1 MFEPN
6 SKLGRF
12 TVQGPIGRGRP
23 DGLFAATDDTGRHYA
38 LRPLV
43 ADTDDS
49 GTAVVNRFSVEA
61 RSLCN
66 LAHLNVVP
74 VFDLMIE
81 NGYVIAVMERVHGR
95 TLRSAMDDDQIGPR
109 RALVILRQIL
119 QACHAAHGVGVIH
132 RDLQPRRVLL
142 VPMQGWEL
150 VKVADFGL
158 APMRDEA
165 VLEFGAGA
173 LPGAVRAGVATYMA
187 PEQVRG
193 RSTDQ
198 RTDLYAIGTIFFE
211 MLAGRPPFPDS
222 DPQLVMH
229 LQLTQPPPRLEEL
242 FAGEPWV
249 LPEILALVDG
259 SLAKEREGRFQ
270 TAAKM
275 IEAVDAAFTAIEH
288 LPSE

>member
-1 MFEPN
+1 VFEPN
-6 SKLGRF
+6 SRLGRF
-12 TVQGPIGRGRP
+12 LIQGPIGRGRP
-23 DGLFAATDDTGRHYA
+23 DGLFAATDDTGRQYA

-43 ADTDDS
+43 ADTDES
-49 GTAVVNRFSVEA
+49 GTAVVNRFASEA

-74 VFDLMIE
+74 VFDLLIE
-81 NGYVIAVMERVHGR
+81 QGHVIAIMERVPGR
-95 TLRSAMDDDQIGPR
+95 TLRHAMDDDQIGPR

-119 QACHAAHGVGVIH
+119 QACQAAHGVGVIH

-165 VLEFGAGA
+165 MLEFGAGA
-173 LPGAVRAGVATYMA
+173 LPGALRGGVAAYMA

-198 RTDLYAIGTIFFE
+198 RTDIYAVGTILFE

-242 FAGEPWV
+242 FAGESWV

-270 TAAKM
+270 TAGKM
-275 IEAVDAAFTAIEH
+275 IEAVDAAFAAIEH
-288 LPSE
+288 LPGE